1 MFLKK
6 NALSPLGYQSS
17 ESRHAVTS
25 LRPEA
30 VAGWPQAASWRVAG
44 LVPVVLS
51 ELPAFMGGPNGVHTM
66 SWERPLAWH
75 GRKLATVAECLQVSD
90 RLNGGSGALVLN
102 ADLFLG
108 PEFPAALS
116 EALASN
122 GPVLFTRWEIAHWPE
137 TSGARPNEFGWD
149 GVWIPHALLRHFQSP
164 RLALGLPWWD
174 YWIPYKA
181 LRLGFPLTVVS
192 RKVCFHETHP
202 EVWQEREQ
210 RELCGAVWKD
220 LGYVPLR
227 RKLHH
232 LFAPKSER
240 KIYGYWN
247 HLSGEIRRRIRA
259 EARFIE

>member
-1 MFLKK
+1 MTVI
-6 NALSPLGYQSS
+6 NPALSPPL
-17 ESRHAVTS
+17 HAVTS

-30 VAGWPQAASWRVAG
+30 VAGWMQAESWRDAG
-44 LVPVVLS
+44 VVPVVLS
-51 ELPAFMGGPNGVHTM
+51 ELPASMGGPYAVHTVP
-66 SWERPLAWH
+66 WKRPLAWH

-90 RLNGGSGALVLN
+90 RLNEQRGALVLN

-108 PEFPAALS
+108 PEFSAALS
-116 EALASN
+116 VALDSE
-122 GPVLFTRWEIAHWPE
+122 GPSLFTRWEIARWPE
-137 TSGARPNEFGWD
+137 TSNARPNEFGWD
-149 GVWIPHALLRHFQSP
+149 GVWIPHAILHHFQS
-164 RLALGLPWWD
+164 RQLAMGLPWWD
-174 YWIPYKA
+174 YWIPYKT

-192 RKVCFHETHP
+192 RKVCFHQTHP

-210 RELCGAVWKD
+210 RELCAAVWKD
-220 LGYVPLR
+220 LGYGPIR

-259 EARFIE
+259 GARIIE